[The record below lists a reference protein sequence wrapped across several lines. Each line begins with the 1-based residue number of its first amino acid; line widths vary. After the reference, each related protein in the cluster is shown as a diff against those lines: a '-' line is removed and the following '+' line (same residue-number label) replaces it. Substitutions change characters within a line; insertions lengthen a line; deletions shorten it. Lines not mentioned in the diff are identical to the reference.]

1 MPGTEMNDLTASEM
15 KDALASRKVSAQEL
29 LELHLDRVKA
39 LNPVYNAVV
48 ALDEEGARSQAR
60 AADEAI
66 AKGIGVGPLHGV
78 PMTIKDSFAVA
89 GMAATCGIEELR
101 HYRPAQDAVA
111 VERIRRAGAVIF
123 GKTNLPAGAADHQSF
138 NALFGL
144 TRNPWNVERTVGG
157 SSGGSAAALAAGLT
171 PLELGSDIGGSIR
184 VPAHFCGVYGH
195 KPSYG
200 LVSVEG
206 HIPPPPGHV
215 SEPELAVAGP
225 LARSAADLE
234 LLFDVLLG
242 PPAFGPGGAGIQLPP
257 SRHHDL
263 KAFRVAVWNDAT
275 AYPLDGSYAA
285 AIEALAGDLRR
296 LGAHVDSAERPAID
310 PAQSHS
316 IYLQTLFAIIGAG
329 LPPPARE
336 AIIEAGTG
344 AAAESYARRVSDA
357 VQLTLP
363 QYFALG
369 EQRQKLFRAWRE
381 FFTRYDVLLCPVTP
395 TVAFPHDTARAD
407 MAAQFDRQLT
417 VDGAPIP
424 YMDNLTWPGL
434 VTVANLPAT
443 AIPTRRLVG
452 GLPAGVQIVGP
463 YLGDRTTLKFAQ
475 LLDERLGGFTPP
487 IGGAA

>member
-1 MPGTEMNDLTASEM
+1 MPVADMHYLTAVQL
-15 KDALASRKVSAQEL
+15 KDALASRKVSALEL
-29 LELHLDRVKA
+29 LDLHLARVKA

-48 ALDEEGARSQAR
+48 ALDEEGARRQAR
-60 AADEAI
+60 AADEAF
-66 AKGIGVGPLHGV
+66 AKGLDLGALHGL

-101 HYRPAQDAVA
+101 HYRPAHDATAVA
-111 VERIRRAGAVIF
+111 RIRASGAVIF

-144 TRNPWNVERTVGG
+144 TRNPWNVDRTVGG
-157 SSGGSAAALAAGLT
+157 SSGGSAAALAAGFT

-200 LVSVEG
+200 IVSLEG
-206 HIPPPPGHV
+206 HIPPPPGHF
-215 SEPELAVAGP
+215 SQPELGVAGP

-234 LLFDVLLG
+234 LLLDIVLG
-242 PPAFGPGGAGIQLPP
+242 PPEFGPGGAGIQLPP

-263 KAFRVAVWNDAT
+263 KSFRVAVWNDASS
-275 AYPLDGSYAA
+275 YPLDSSYAA
-285 AIEALAGDLRR
+285 TIDALVGDLHR
-296 LGAHVDSAERPAID
+296 LGVKVDAAKPSID
-310 PAQSHS
+310 ASES
-316 IYLQTLFAIIGAG
+316 YSLYLQTLFGIIGAG
-329 LPPPARE
+329 LPPPAVD
-336 AIIEAGTG
+336 AIIEAEK
-344 AAAESYARRVSDA
+344 AAPDGSYARRVSA
-357 VQLTLP
+357 AMQQTLP
-363 QYFALG
+363 QYFAVA
-369 EQRQKLFRAWRE
+369 EERQKLLRAWRD

-395 TVAFPHDTARAD
+395 TVAFPHDTHRAD
-407 MAAQFDRQLT
+407 MAAQFERSLV
-417 VDGAPIP
+417 VDGAPVP
-424 YMDNLTWPGL
+424 YMDNLAWPGL

-475 LLDERLGGFTPP
+475 LLDQALGGFVAPP
-487 IGGAA
+487 LSN

>member
-1 MPGTEMNDLTASEM
+1 MNYLTAREM
-15 KDALASRKVSAQEL
+15 KDALASHKVSAREL
-29 LELHLDRVKA
+29 LELHLARVKV

-48 ALDEEGARSQAR
+48 TLDEEGARRQAL

-66 AKGIGVGPLHGV
+66 AGGVALGLLHGV

-89 GMAATCGIEELR
+89 GMTATCGIKELR
-101 HYRPAQDAVA
+101 HCQPAQDAVA
-111 VERIRRAGAVIF
+111 VERIRGAGAVIF

-157 SSGGSAAALAAGLT
+157 SSGGSAAALAAGMT

-206 HIPPPPGHV
+206 HIPPPPGHFA
-215 SEPELAVAGP
+215 EPELAVAGP

-234 LLFDVLLG
+234 LLLDVVLG
-242 PPAFGPGGAGIQLPP
+242 PPVFGPGGAGIQLPP
-257 SRHHDL
+257 SRQRDL
-263 KAFRVAVWNDAT
+263 KAFRVAAWNDGT
-275 AYPLDGSYAA
+275 AYPLDSSYAA
-285 AIEALAGDLRR
+285 AIEALVADLRR
-296 LGAHVDSAERPAID
+296 LGVRVDTPARPAIE

-316 IYLQTLFAIIGAG
+316 IYLQTLFAIIGAD

-344 AAAESYARRVSDA
+344 APAESYARRVSDA

-369 EQRQKLFRAWRE
+369 EQRQKLFRAWRD
-381 FFTRYDVLLCPVTP
+381 FFTRYDVLLCPITP
-395 TVAFPHDTARAD
+395 TVAFPHDTARAEL
-407 MAAQFDRQLT
+407 AAQFDRQLL

-475 LLDERLGGFTPP
+475 LLDEHLGGFTPP
-487 IGGAA
+487 PINGAA